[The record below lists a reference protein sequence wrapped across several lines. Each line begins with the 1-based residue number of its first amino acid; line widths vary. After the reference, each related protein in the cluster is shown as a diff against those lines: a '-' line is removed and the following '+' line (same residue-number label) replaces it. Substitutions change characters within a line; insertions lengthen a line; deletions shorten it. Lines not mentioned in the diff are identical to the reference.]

1 MKKNSSLTNLEL
13 INNFTEYLKENNKSV
28 STIIA
33 YKKDLQQFNEI
44 NKDKS
49 FDLYTPDDIKSAVNE
64 LRNVHKVTLKTVSRK
79 INSIRSFFK
88 YLYSNQLVSNNPSTE
103 ISHPKYR
110 NKKPRVLSQMEY
122 YALREA
128 SRNNFRLNTMIEL
141 LLQTGLRISELS
153 NLQKRDLY
161 LDEKSP
167 YLVVR
172 GYSSTDERSVPL
184 NYKIK
189 VCLRNYL
196 NQDNTKFQ
204 PLFSTKTGKNIEI
217 RNIRTSIDKAIA
229 NAQIKNACVNDLRN
243 TFIVAQLSSG
253 MSLDFL
259 AKIVGHKNINTTLK
273 YTMMLS
279 KKYQP
284 SSVNHVV
291 EL

>member
-1 MKKNSSLTNLEL
+1 MTNLEL

-33 YKKDLQQFNEI
+33 YKKDLEQFHEI
-44 NKDKS
+44 NKGKEFS
-49 FDLYTPDDIKSAVNE
+49 LYSPDDIKSAVNE
-64 LRNVHKVTLKTVSRK
+64 LRNVHKLTLKTVSRK

-88 YLYSNQLVSNNPSTE
+88 YLYTKKLVNVNPSSE
-103 ISHPKYR
+103 INHPKYR

-122 YALREA
+122 FALREA

-153 NLQKRDLY
+153 NLQKRDIY

-172 GYSSTDERSVPL
+172 GYSSTEERAVPL
-184 NYKIK
+184 NHK
-189 VCLRNYL
+189 VKQCLRSYL
-196 NQDNTKFQ
+196 NQDKTLFQ

-243 TFIVAQLSSG
+243 TFIVAQLANG
-253 MSLDFL
+253 ISLDNL

-273 YTMMLS
+273 YTMMLP

-284 SSVNHVV
+284 NGINHVV